1 MTLDERSLQVYTG
14 VSRQEAMSTFTLN
27 ALSTFITQVW
37 AFGLAFLI
45 NMIIARVLGPSGK
58 GTVALVVLVPA
69 FASLFLRFGVD
80 IANIYFLGSKKHTL
94 QAILGNSLMVVIATN
109 LVAVPLYIIFI
120 PLISDTIAAGVEP
133 SLLLLASLLLP
144 LNLIIGYLSPIFLGL
159 QRVKKYNFITLW
171 GKVTALFFILI
182 LVVALRL
189 GVVGAVCA
197 NILALAL
204 VVSWALKELSKD
216 VSVRP
221 ILNPALLKES
231 VFFGF
236 RAYLGNAVQFFNYRL
251 DVFLVNYFIGVTNV
265 GLYSIAVAIAELL
278 WYVPQ
283 AVATILFPRT
293 AAAGAGKAKLFTP
306 KVCRNTFLS
315 TLIAALGLSVVSKP
329 LIVFIYGEAFA
340 PSVIPLWLLM
350 PGVVALG
357 ISKVLCSD
365 LAGRGLLQYGA
376 YSSAISLVATVV
388 CDLLLIPSWG
398 IAGAAVASSI
408 SYCIAT
414 IVVLIFYIRISGN
427 GLAIV
432 LIPRKEDLI
441 IYQRYCASL
450 ARRLG
455 MTKVPRP

>member
-1 MTLDERSLQVYTG
+1 
-14 VSRQEAMSTFTLN
+14 MSTFTLD

-58 GTVALVVLVPA
+58 GTVALVVLVPT

-80 IANIYFLGSKKHTL
+80 IANVYFLGSKRYTL
-94 QAILGNSLMVVIATN
+94 QAILGNSLMVVTATN

-197 NILALAL
+197 NILALAM

-236 RAYLGNAVQFFNYRL
+236 RAYLGNAV
-251 DVFLVNYFIGVTNV
+251 
-265 GLYSIAVAIAELL
+265 
-278 WYVPQ
+278 
-283 AVATILFPRT
+283 
-293 AAAGAGKAKLFTP
+293 KLFTP
-306 KVCRNTFLS
+306 KVCRNTFLI

-357 ISKVLCSD
+357 ISKVLCGD

-432 LIPRKEDLI
+432 LIPRKEDVI